1 MDPERQGNPD
11 RSGCQGNP
19 DSLCPMNPKGLLT
32 PTLSSFWGGEG
43 DGVVVLLAIQG
54 FNARNWLRGIL
65 TPAFSLAKA
74 LHLFHRSSGIAFRR
88 NGKTYGNVLVATPYL
103 SMQSNP
109 KKTENRPV
117 LTLFSA
123 VGRGCVEA

>member
-43 DGVVVLLAIQG
+43 DGVMVLLAVQG
-54 FNARNWLRGIL
+54 FNARNQLREIL
-65 TPAFSLAKA
+65 TPAFSPAKPF
-74 LHLFHRSSGIAFRR
+74 HLFHRSSCIMRR
-88 NGKTYGNVLVATPYL
+88 KKRKTYGNVLVATP
-103 SMQSNP
+103 
-109 KKTENRPV
+109 
-117 LTLFSA
+117 
-123 VGRGCVEA
+123 C